1 MTYRNCNYTA
11 FYVDEPF
18 SSSQLGAHATKDFC
32 YYNTLRAWKGK
43 NALFP
48 FNDAHAKTYS
58 VRDNA
63 EATITRKAKILQK
76 YHFVFKF

>member
-48 FNDAHAKTYS
+48 FNDANAKT
-58 VRDNA
+58 
-63 EATITRKAKILQK
+63 
-76 YHFVFKF
+76 